1 MNSPFGVI
9 RSARNLISRLIS
21 VKSAR
26 GVSFT
31 LSIVSMSSKP
41 LGYLRML
48 VTAWA
53 FGTSPGM
60 DSFHLAS
67 SIIALFAGSIGSAM
81 ESAVLPE
88 LVRLRERG
96 EVSSCRSVFAVV
108 AWIVFFLAS
117 LLCAALVIA
126 PGVLIRFF
134 ASGFDAE
141 RIRMGAVMLWWLLP
155 FAVVTMCRPLLEV
168 WAMFSEKYTLPSL
181 TSSLFNFIAIP
192 ALLIGIPLIGVYAVA
207 MSMSAGHTATIL
219 LLLLGLRG
227 IPIVWRRGT
236 IPWQS
241 LRAIAMNTCLTL
253 IIVGAT
259 TIFLIVDRYFASRL
273 PSGSVAAISYGGT
286 VMGIITAAATA
297 PLVFFLARVSKSVAV
312 DEAEAK
318 ATVQGA
324 IALMMAYFI
333 PVSFFTAATAGA
345 IISIVY
351 GWGNFGAESVSM
363 TATAFSAYSYG
374 IAFSLC
380 ATIIYRYAQAQQK
393 LGVIVLL
400 TYTLILTNAAL
411 DWAMVRR
418 WGIGGLALAT
428 SITQAVSFVIY
439 YAAIIGGSLPRFL
452 LEIRLPQQA
461 LFSGLFALAAW
472 RCAGLG
478 SIWQLAV
485 AAALAAAYLLL
496 ADRLNLFPMVPEH
509 WRPARLASYLFSN
522 LRSLLK

>member
-1 MNSPFGVI
+1 MTPLLGV
-9 RSARNLISRLIS
+9 ARKLISRLLS

-88 LVRLRERG
+88 LVRLREKG
-96 EVSSCRSVFAVV
+96 EMTSCRSVFAVT
-108 AWIVFFLAS
+108 AWIVVFLAS
-117 LLCAALVIA
+117 LLCAALIIA

-141 RIRMGAVMLWWLLP
+141 RIRMGAIMLWWLMP
-155 FAVVTMCRPLLEV
+155 FAVVTMIKPLLTV
-168 WAMFSEKYTLPSL
+168 WAMLEEKYTLSCV
-181 TSSLFNFIAIP
+181 TASVFNFVAIP
-192 ALLIGIPLIGVYAVA
+192 ALLAGIPLIGVYSVA
-207 MSMSAGHTATIL
+207 MSMSAGHAAAFIL
-219 LLLLGLRG
+219 LFLGLRG
-227 IPIVWRRGT
+227 IPLIWRKGT
-236 IPWQS
+236 VPWSS
-241 LRAIAMNTCLTL
+241 LRAIALNSCLTL
-253 IIVGAT
+253 VIVGAT
-259 TIFLIVDRYFASRL
+259 TIFMIVDRYFASRL

-286 VMGIITAAATA
+286 VMGIITTAATT
-297 PLVFFLARVSKSVAV
+297 PLVFFLARISKSVAV
-312 DEAEAK
+312 DEAEAR
-318 ATVQGA
+318 ATVQQT

-333 PVSFFTAATAGA
+333 PVSFFAAATARS

-351 GWGNFGAESVSM
+351 GWGNFGTESVAM

-380 ATIIYRYAQAQQK
+380 ATILYRYAQAQQK
-393 LGVIVLL
+393 LGVIVIL
-400 TYTLILTNAAL
+400 TYTLILTNAVL
-411 DWAMVRR
+411 DWAMVGR

-439 YAAIIGGSLPRFL
+439 YCAIIGSSLPRFL
-452 LEIRLPQQA
+452 LDVRFFHQVVFA
-461 LFSGLFALAAW
+461 GVFAGLAW
-472 RCAGLG
+472 RCVELG
-478 SIWQLAV
+478 SIWQLAI
-485 AAALAAAYLLL
+485 AAGLAAAYLFL
-496 ADRLNLFPMVPEH
+496 ADRLGLFRGVPEH
-509 WRPARLASYLFSN
+509 WRPVRLAAYLFSN
-522 LRSLLK
+522 LRSCVK